1 MFHLLRADFYR
12 AFRFKAWY
20 ILLAAN
26 AVIAI
31 FSVGNICSFAY
42 IGETVSA
49 FDSMV
54 NGFGGSSG
62 VVGIMCAVLVA
73 VFVGR
78 EFSGGAVRNKIASGC
93 GRTKLWLSLLITC
106 SAMCVSVYLA
116 FHAVN
121 FTLGSALLGWNG
133 LTFAEVFLPFL
144 AGLCMTLAY
153 SAVFT
158 AVTMLSRSTV
168 AGLLVGILGTIF
180 VTVAVVLLQGELA
193 VVTVYDPEAGGYIV
207 VKECRWPVA
216 VQRMA
221 RAFIALMPSGQSM
234 LLSQAAADSSQCGLY
249 IGLSCAW
256 VALSAVGGPLLFRR
270 ANLK

>member
-31 FSVGNICSFAY
+31 FSAGNICSFAY
-42 IGETVSA
+42 IGEQVSA

-54 NGFGGSSG
+54 NGFGGGLSY
-62 VVGIMCAVLVA
+62 VGILCAVLVA

-106 SAMCVSVYLA
+106 SVMCVSVYLA

-121 FTLGSALLGWNG
+121 FTLGSALLGWKG
-133 LTFAEVFLPFL
+133 CTFTEVFLPFL
-144 AGLCMTLAY
+144 AGLFMTLAY

-168 AGLLVGILGTIF
+168 TGLLVGILGTLF
-180 VTVAVVLLQGELA
+180 VTVVVVLLQGELTA
-193 VVTVYDPEAGGYIV
+193 VTIYDPEAGGYIV
-207 VKECRWPVA
+207 VKECTWPAA
-216 VQRMA
+216 VQWIA
-221 RAFIALMPSGQSM
+221 RAFVNLMPSGQSM
-234 LLSQAAADSSQCGLY
+234 LLSQTAAASQCGLF
-249 IGLSCAW
+249 IGLSAAW

-270 ANLK
+270 VNLK